1 MSQRTAFYR
10 MAVMA
15 GNGTHYGVASKL
27 RASRMSRRQY
37 IFAIENLLWDGLQD
51 TSFDLD
57 AQVIGWLL
65 LDLLWK
71 EATP

>member
-1 MSQRTAFYR
+1 MKHRTAFYR

-15 GNGTHYGVASKL
+15 DLGLPFGMSAKV

-37 IFAIENLLWDGLQD
+37 IFALETMLWEAAKNPS
-51 TSFDLD
+51 TIPHSV
-57 AQVIGWLL
+57 VIGWLL

-71 EATP
+71 EAHP